1 MVDSGRLA
9 ESDRNPRVEI
19 DAFDL
24 RLPCRAF
31 RVSYKVA
38 EQGKL
43 SLTTEFMLRLL
54 RAADELREDGVAKF
68 FGFNDEEARFAIDQA
83 ERFGYVER
91 TNGRVHLTSAGHN
104 LFAAGSDEPAL
115 FQVVRKTDKVSFDLI
130 SFAPTEPRR
139 LLTKFE
145 FALPELPI
153 ASLAEVGQ
161 ASDRVKQSFQR
172 NFRLIR
178 PKRSG
183 DSQVNSLY
191 TVDSIDAEKR
201 FETVLPVKVSVRP
214 ENPTTPEADLLSW
227 KTGGDLDE
235 REAVLNA
242 CGNFVRSIE
251 AQTDGKSEAAAKE
264 LVVCA
269 PEAAGRLMRAG
280 GFNWSAY
287 FRIAIQRAGRLQ
299 IDRQTVSVVGRVW
312 VDANRER
319 LARAAEYSLRREGPR
334 PAMIIW
340 IKPAVANWGFTTKFV
355 EILNGLRHAFQDVPG
370 GNGKLKVL
378 LAGEAVHD
386 AFKHACDV
394 TVRVP
399 SRALAPD
406 LEVLL
411 VPGRLCVVLAH
422 SPVETTR
429 GFPIPMGIV
438 SFEPA
443 VVRRAHELATTL
455 LSGPGVAIQH
465 SSGNSEDAF
474 ADIDR
479 ALNCMPVDA
488 PESDESA
495 AKEKPR

>member
-1 MVDSGRLA
+1 MVDAGLPT
-9 ESDRNPRVEI
+9 EGERNPRVEI

-54 RAADELREDGVAKF
+54 RAADELREDGVARF

-91 TNGRVHLTSAGHN
+91 SNGRVHLTSAGHN
-104 LFAAGSDEPAL
+104 LFAAGTDEPAL

-130 SFAPTEPRR
+130 SFAPVEPRR

-145 FALPELPI
+145 FGLPELPI
-153 ASLAEVGQ
+153 AALAEVGQ

-178 PKRSG
+178 PKRRG
-183 DSQVNSLY
+183 DSQINSLY

-235 REAVLNA
+235 REAILNA

-251 AQTDGKSEAAAKE
+251 GQNNGKSEAAAKE
-264 LVVCA
+264 LVTCA
-269 PEAAGRLMRAG
+269 PEAAGRFMRAG

-287 FRIAIQRAGRLQ
+287 FRVAIQRAGRLQ

-334 PAMIIW
+334 PPLIVW
-340 IKPAVANWGFTTKFV
+340 IKPAVPHWGCTTKFV
-355 EILNGLRHAFQDVPG
+355 EILDGLRHAFRDVPG
-370 GNGKLKVL
+370 ADGKLRVL
-378 LAGEAVHD
+378 LAGETVPE
-386 AFKHACDV
+386 AFAQACDV

-399 SRALAPD
+399 SRSLAPD

-422 SPVETTR
+422 SPVETAR
-429 GFPIPMGIV
+429 SFPIPMGIV

-443 VVRRAHELATTL
+443 VVRRAHELVTSL
-455 LSGPGVAIQH
+455 LSGPGVSVEH
-465 SSGNSEDAF
+465 CNGSSEEAF

-488 PESDESA
+488 PSPEEGTA
-495 AKEKPR
+495 ENKPQ

>member
-1 MVDSGRLA
+1 MVDAGLA
-9 ESDRNPRVEI
+9 ESNNNPRVEI

-91 TNGRVHLTSAGHN
+91 ANGRVHLTSAGHN

-130 SFAPTEPRR
+130 SFAPVEARR

-145 FALPELPI
+145 FALPELPL
-153 ASLAEVGQ
+153 ASLVEVGQ

-191 TVDSIDAEKR
+191 TVDSIYAEKR
-201 FETVLPVKVSVRP
+201 FETVVPVKVSVRA

-251 AQTDGKSEAAAKE
+251 AQTDGNSEAAAKE
-264 LVVCA
+264 LVTCA
-269 PEAAGRLMRAG
+269 PEAAGRFMRAG

-334 PAMIIW
+334 PPMIIW
-340 IKPAVANWGFTTKFV
+340 IKPAVPYWGFTTKFV
-355 EILNGLRHAFQDVPG
+355 EILDGLRHAFRDVPG
-370 GNGKLKVL
+370 GDGKLKVL
-378 LAGEAVHD
+378 LGGETVPE
-386 AFKHACDV
+386 AFDQACDV

-399 SRALAPD
+399 TRALAPD

-411 VPGRLCVVLAH
+411 VPGRVCVVLGH
-422 SPVETTR
+422 SPVEATR

-443 VVRRAHELATTL
+443 VVRRAHELVTSL
-455 LSGPGVAIQH
+455 LSGSGVAIQH
-465 SSGNSEDAF
+465 CSGNSEGAF
-474 ADIDR
+474 VDIDR

-488 PESDESA
+488 PPPDESV
-495 AKEKPR
+495 AKEKPQ

>member
-1 MVDSGRLA
+1 MVDAGRFA

-31 RVSYKVA
+31 RIAYKVA

-68 FGFNDEEARFAIDQA
+68 FGFNDEETEFAIDQA
-83 ERFGYVER
+83 ERFGYLARV
-91 TNGRVHLTSAGHN
+91 NGRVHLTSAGHN
-104 LFAAGSDEPAL
+104 LFAAGSEEPVL
-115 FQVVRKTDKVSFDLI
+115 FQVVSKTDKVSFDLI
-130 SFAPTEPRR
+130 SFAPVEPWRP
-139 LLTKFE
+139 LTKFE

-178 PKRSG
+178 PKRSS

-191 TVDSIDAEKR
+191 TIDSIDAERR

-242 CGNFVRSIE
+242 CGNFVRGI
-251 AQTDGKSEAAAKE
+251 ATQTDSKCEAAAKE
-264 LVVCA
+264 LVACA
-269 PEAAGRLMRAG
+269 PDAAGRFMRAD

-299 IDRQTVSVVGRVW
+299 IDRQTVAVVGRVW
-312 VDANRER
+312 VDANRKR
-319 LARAAEYSLRREGPR
+319 LVRAAEYSLRREGPYPR
-334 PAMIIW
+334 MMIW
-340 IKPAVANWGFTTKFV
+340 LKPAVVRWGFTMKFV
-355 EILNGLRHAFQDVPG
+355 EILDGLRHAFRDVPG
-370 GNGKLKVL
+370 GDEKLKVL
-378 LAGEAVHD
+378 LAGETIPD
-386 AFKHACDV
+386 TFDQACDV

-399 SRALAPD
+399 SRALAPN

-443 VVRRAHELATTL
+443 VVRRAHELATSL
-455 LSGPGVAIQH
+455 LSGSAVVIQQCRG
-465 SSGNSEDAF
+465 SKEDAF

-488 PESDESA
+488 PRSDESA
-495 AKEKPR
+495 AKERAQ

>member
-1 MVDSGRLA
+1 MVDAGRLA
-9 ESDRNPRVEI
+9 EGDRTPRVEI

-31 RVSYKVA
+31 RISYKVA

-54 RAADELREDGVAKF
+54 RAVDELREDAVAKF

-91 TNGRVHLTSAGHN
+91 ANGRVHLTQAGHN
-104 LFAAGSDEPAL
+104 LFATGSDEPAL

-130 SFAPTEPRR
+130 SFAPVESRR

-145 FALPELPI
+145 FALPELPV
-153 ASLAEVGQ
+153 ASLAEIGQ
-161 ASDRVKQSFQR
+161 ASDRVKQSFAR
-172 NFRLIR
+172 NFRQIR
-178 PKRSG
+178 PRRS
-183 DSQVNSLY
+183 SAQVNSLY

-201 FETVLPVKVSVRP
+201 FETIVPVNVSVRP

-251 AQTDGKSEAAAKE
+251 AKTDTKSEAAAKE
-264 LVVCA
+264 LVACA
-269 PEAAGRLMRAG
+269 PEAAGRFMRAS

-299 IDRQTVSVVGRVW
+299 IDRQTVAVVGRIW

-319 LARAAEYSLRREGPR
+319 LVRATEYSLRREGPR
-334 PAMIIW
+334 PPMIIW
-340 IKPAVANWGFTTKFV
+340 IKPAVAHWGFTTKFV
-355 EILNGLRHAFQDVPG
+355 EILDGLRHAFQEVPG
-370 GNGKLKVL
+370 VEGKLRVL
-378 LAGEAVHD
+378 LAGEAVPEVFD
-386 AFKHACDV
+386 RACDV

-399 SRALAPD
+399 GGAFAPN

-422 SPVETTR
+422 SPVETDR

-443 VVRRAHELATTL
+443 VVRRAHELVTSL
-455 LSGPGVAIQH
+455 LSGPGMSIQH
-465 SSGNSEDAF
+465 CSGSSEDSF

-488 PESDESA
+488 PSPDEGA
-495 AKEKPR
+495 EKKS